1 MQITGTKHVLPW
13 LTFGLRLN
21 DARDRAQTYRIQFL
35 RPLVFHLARPV
46 PAKTEFCTSEPIACT
61 GSLVAGFARIQ
72 PRALLA

>member
-21 DARDRAQTYRIQFL
+21 DARDRAQTYTNKFFGALVLQFGT
-35 RPLVFHLARPV
+35 AV